1 MEVRDSLVNISIIK
15 VITIFTKMIINNN
28 NNKVCDFTCEDVMM
42 RKEIT
47 YIFILYHVKNINYLY
62 LYIYT

>member
-47 YIFILYHVKNINYLY
+47 YIFI
-62 LYIYT
+62 